1 MASRACLKHFSHIRS
16 KAMVKKDESH
26 RHDWHE
32 LVMILGGEYAAEC
45 EGEHVISRPGTVLY
59 YGRGRRHAWRTTR
72 PGFIEYYLLQFES
85 APNTEKPSL
94 PFFARDYG
102 GRLLGLFRRIE
113 ELFSSAERQEHLLDS
128 YLDVVLHEF
137 GAAAAQAG
145 SAWLTRVRS
154 FIYSRLDRP
163 IRLEELAR
171 AAGLSPFHFSRVFK
185 KRLGVSPMRYL
196 RQVRAE
202 AALPLLQGTD
212 LPHKVIARE
221 IGLANERDLYRLFM
235 DVLGT
240 APSDLRGR
248 GV

>member
-1 MASRACLKHFSHIRS
+1 
-16 KAMVKKDESH
+16 MVKKHESH

-45 EGEHVISRPGTVLY
+45 EGEQVLSRPGTVLY

-72 PGFIEYYLLQFES
+72 PGFIEYYLLQFEN
-85 APNTEKPSL
+85 APNSTGWSL
-94 PFFARDYG
+94 PFFARDHG
-102 GRLLGLFRRIE
+102 GRLLDLFRRIE
-113 ELFSSAERQEHLLDS
+113 ELFSSTESHDPLLDS

-137 GAAAAQAG
+137 AAAAAQAE
-145 SAWLTRVRS
+145 SAWLLRVRS

-171 AAGLSPFHFSRVFK
+171 AAGLSPFHFSRIFK
-185 KRLGVSPMRYL
+185 KKLGVSPMRYL
-196 RQVRAE
+196 RQIRAE

-221 IGLANERDLYRLFM
+221 IGLTNERDLYRLFM
-235 DVLGT
+235 DVRGT
-240 APSDLRGR
+240 APSELRGR

>member
-1 MASRACLKHFSHIRS
+1 MSARATLKYFSRIRS

-26 RHDWHE
+26 LHDWHE
-32 LVMILGGEYAAEC
+32 LVLILGGEYAAEC
-45 EGEHVISRPGTVLY
+45 EGQRVVSRPGTVLY

-72 PGFIEYYLLQFES
+72 PGFIEYYLLQFERTTHD
-85 APNTEKPSL
+85 ADLSL
-94 PFFARDYG
+94 PFFAHDND
-102 GRLLGLFRRIE
+102 GRILNLFRRME
-113 ELFSSAERQEHLLDS
+113 ELFSSDGQRALLDS

-137 GAAAAQAG
+137 SASAAQAEG
-145 SAWLTRVRS
+145 NWLTRVRS
-154 FIYSRLDRP
+154 FIYSRLERP

-185 KRLGVSPMRYL
+185 KKLGVSPMRYL

-235 DVLGT
+235 DVRGT
-240 APSDLRGR
+240 APSELRSR
-248 GV
+248 

>member
-1 MASRACLKHFSHIRS
+1 MSTRARLKHFSRIRS

-26 RHDWHE
+26 LHDWHE

-45 EGEHVISRPGTVLY
+45 EGQSVTSRPGTVLY

-72 PGFIEYYLLQFES
+72 PGFIEYYLLQFERATDDAAS
-85 APNTEKPSL
+85 PL
-94 PFFARDYG
+94 PFFARDND
-102 GRLLGLFRRIE
+102 GRMLNLFRRME
-113 ELFSSAERQEHLLDS
+113 ELFSAGKQSALLDS
-128 YLDVVLHEF
+128 YLDVVLNEF
-137 GAAAAQAG
+137 TASAAQ
-145 SAWLTRVRS
+145 SERAWLARVRS
-154 FIYSRLDRP
+154 FIYSRLERP

-185 KRLGVSPMRYL
+185 KKLGVSPMRYL

-235 DVLGT
+235 DVRGT
-240 APSDLRGR
+240 PPSALRAR
-248 GV
+248 